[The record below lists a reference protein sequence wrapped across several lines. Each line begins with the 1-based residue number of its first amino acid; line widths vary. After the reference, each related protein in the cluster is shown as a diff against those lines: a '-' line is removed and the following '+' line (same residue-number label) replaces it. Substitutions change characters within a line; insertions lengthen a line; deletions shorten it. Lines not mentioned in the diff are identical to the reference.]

1 MNITQTGRQIIRQRG
16 TDTAEQ
22 CMNVF
27 LANKNTALVKF
38 TAGAISGLLHQFEES
53 IPGKW
58 SRLGPGS
65 ISDDTIISYF
75 LTPSQGSTPHEGRT
89 SLWAVKWKPAG
100 K

>member
-16 TDTAEQ
+16 TTDTAEQ
-22 CMNVF
+22 RMNVF
-27 LANKNTALVKF
+27 LTNKNTAPVKF

-58 SRLGPGS
+58 SRLGLGS

-75 LTPSQGSTPHEGRT
+75 LTPSRQHAARGEDELVG
-89 SLWAVKWKPAG
+89 G
-100 K
+100 